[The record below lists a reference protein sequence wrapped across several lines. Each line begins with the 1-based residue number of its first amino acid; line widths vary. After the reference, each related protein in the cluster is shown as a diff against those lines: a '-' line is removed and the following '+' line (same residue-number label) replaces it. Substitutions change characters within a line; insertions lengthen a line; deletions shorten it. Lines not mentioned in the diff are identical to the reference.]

1 MIDNHTAV
9 IARLT
14 SLLGLA
20 ISLSVWALAERSGR
34 RQLLVSLSSGGA
46 LISAL
51 IYLIG
56 AMAAEDS
63 GASRFLPRFP

>member
-20 ISLSVWALAERSGR
+20 TSGSVWALAERSGR
-34 RQLLVSLSSGGA
+34 RQLLVSLSFGGA

-51 IYLIG
+51 IYLVG
-56 AMAAEDS
+56 AMAADDS
-63 GASRFLPRFP
+63 GASRFLPRFL